1 MKISLITSL
10 ASSVSESSGYI
21 AQCVQSKRP
30 INISFMGIFVII
42 TILVVITAVFAYV
55 NTRVLKLPETI
66 GMMIIS
72 IVFSVFLIII
82 GLVFPLVSGFAKNFI
97 DSIDFSKVLLDI
109 MLSFLLFAGAL
120 HTDRSLLK
128 ANRNSITVFAIAGV
142 LLSTLLIGLILYLLF
157 QLFHTPV
164 IFLYCLLFGAL
175 VAPTDPIA
183 VLGILTKA
191 GAPKDVEI
199 KIVGES
205 LFNDGIGVVLFL
217 SLFEII
223 TIGGEN
229 ISSWEIS
236 VLLIKEIGGGI
247 LFGWLLGLVG
257 YRMMKKIDHYQ
268 TEILITLAMVMGG
281 YMLAQWLHISGP
293 LAMVVAG
300 LFTGSRS
307 KEQAMSNTT
316 GLYIDK
322 FWELIDVL
330 MNAIL
335 FVLIGLEL
343 LTLEFNLNYLLT
355 GLVAIPVTLFARY
368 ISLLLPASLFKRFI
382 KTDKKTVWLMTW
394 GGLRGGLSI
403 AMALSLTDPL
413 PKDQFVFMIYMIVL
427 FSIIVQGLTVGKLV
441 KRLF

>member
-1 MKISLITSL
+1 MS
-10 ASSVSESSGYI
+10 
-21 AQCVQSKRP
+21 
-30 INISFMGIFVII
+30 IFVII

-55 NTRVLKLPETI
+55 NTRFLKLPETI
-66 GMMIIS
+66 GIMVTSLLFSLLLILAGLLFPATLS
-72 IVFSVFLIII
+72 IAENF
-82 GLVFPLVSGFAKNFI
+82 VS
-97 DSIDFSKVLLDI
+97 SIDFSEVLLDV

-120 HTDRSLLK
+120 HTDSSLLR
-128 ANRNSITVFAIAGV
+128 ANRNSITIFAVVGV
-142 LLSTLLIGLILYLLF
+142 LLSTLLIGVILYLLF
-157 QLFHTPV
+157 QLFHMPV
-164 IFLYCLLFGAL
+164 SFLYCLLFGAL

-217 SLFEII
+217 SLVEII
-223 TIGGEN
+223 TIGQDN
-229 ISSWEIS
+229 ISFVQIII
-236 VLLIKEIGGGI
+236 LLVKEIGGGI
-247 LFGWLLGLVG
+247 LLGLLIGQGG
-257 YRMMKKIDHYQ
+257 YRLMRKIDHYQ

-281 YMLAQWLHISGP
+281 YVVAQMLHVSGP

-307 KEQAMSNTT
+307 KEPGMNGTA

-343 LTLEFNLNYLLT
+343 ITLDFNLNYLIA
-355 GLVAIPVTLFARY
+355 GLVAIPVTLVARY
-368 ISLLLPASLFKRFI
+368 ISLILPSSLFKKFI
-382 KTDKKTVWLMTW
+382 NTDKKTVLLMTW

-403 AMALSLTDPL
+403 AMALSLTKPL
-413 PKDQFVFMIYMIVL
+413 PSEQFVFMVYVIVL
-427 FSIIVQGLTVGKLV
+427 FSIIVQGLTVHKLV
-441 KRLF
+441 KKLF

>member
-1 MKISLITSL
+1 MS
-10 ASSVSESSGYI
+10 
-21 AQCVQSKRP
+21 
-30 INISFMGIFVII
+30 IFVII
-42 TILVVITAVFAYV
+42 TILVVITAVFAYI

-66 GMMIIS
+66 GIMIVS
-72 IVFSVFLIII
+72 VVFSFLLIII
-82 GLVFPLVSGFAKNFI
+82 RLLFPAASDFAKDFI
-97 DSIDFSKVLLDI
+97 GNIDFSKVLLDI

-120 HTDRSLLK
+120 HTDGSLLK
-128 ANRNSITVFAIAGV
+128 ANRSSITVFAVVGV
-142 LLSTLLIGLILYLLF
+142 MLSALLVGVIFFFLF
-157 QLFHTPV
+157 QLFHMPV
-164 IFLYCLLFGAL
+164 SFLYCLLFGAL

-191 GAPKDVEI
+191 GAPKEVEI

-217 SLFEII
+217 SLLEII
-223 TIGGEN
+223 TIGVEN
-229 ISSWEIS
+229 ISTWEIII
-236 VLLIKEIGGGI
+236 LLVKEIGGGI
-247 LFGWLLGLVG
+247 LFGWLLGLLG

-281 YMLAQWLHISGP
+281 YMLAQLLHISGP

-307 KEQAMSNTT
+307 KEHAMSNTT
-316 GLYIDK
+316 ELYVDK

-343 LTLEFNLNYLLT
+343 LTLKFHLNYLLA
-355 GLVAIPVTLFARY
+355 GLIAIPVTLFARY
-368 ISLLLPASLFKRFI
+368 ISLLIPSSLFKKYIR
-382 KTDKKTVWLMTW
+382 TDQKTVWLMTW

-413 PKDQFVFMIYMIVL
+413 PKDQFVFMIYIIVM

-441 KRLF
+441 KKLF